1 MKRDDLYDLAAFA
14 VVADKGSFTR
24 AAAVLGMSQSALS
37 HAMKSLE
44 ERLGVRLLSRT
55 TRSVSTT
62 EAGETMLRSFAPG
75 TGGHRLR
82 GGCGRRHARQGVR
95 DRSRHGD

>member
-14 VVADKGSFTR
+14 VVAAQGSFTR
-24 AAAVLGMSQSALS
+24 AAAELGMSQSALS

-55 TRSVSTT
+55 TRSVSVVALP
-62 EAGETMLRSFAPG
+62 ESLAKVS
-75 TGGHRLR
+75 
-82 GGCGRRHARQGVR
+82 
-95 DRSRHGD
+95 SI

>member
-14 VVADKGSFTR
+14 VVAEQGSFTR

-75 TGGHRLR
+75 TGGHRLWR
-82 GGCGRRHARQGVR
+82 GCDRRLAR
-95 DRSRHGD
+95 